1 MGKPDSSPATGNKQ
15 SVMAYPSAEKVGQRA
30 FDLGLIS
37 ERQLQELWSALGSRN
52 VKTEDFLQLAVRR
65 EFLTNYQVEKLVKGE
80 RSGFFFGPY
89 KVQYMVGAGTFAR
102 VFRAHHKTTGEVVA
116 IKALRKRYSEDQKC
130 FQQFLREGRLGC
142 ALRHPNI
149 VQIYDV
155 CSERKT
161 HFLVMEF
168 VEGQNL
174 RDFVKVRRKIEPLD
188 AVRLMIDMTEGL
200 RYAFEHGL
208 THRDLKMTNV
218 LVSTKKQAKLVD
230 FGLAT
235 LDDLLGEK
243 LQSEITN
250 ARAID
255 YAALER
261 TTGVRKDDTRSDI
274 YFLGCIFYHMLTGQ
288 APLSETQD
296 RVARLNKNRFLEVV
310 PIRKV
315 EPELPDAVTLVVNKA
330 MAFDPSRRYQSPS
343 AMLADLR
350 LALQRLEGG
359 DHGLGESLSG
369 LGRQLTEA
377 PLEPHHSVL
386 VVESDPQMQEVLR
399 KGLRNAGYKVLL
411 IADPARAVARLRE
424 APTVADCVLIN
435 AQSLGEPALAA
446 FNALARDAITAGIP
460 AALMLDEPQHPWR
473 KRAEAGPRR
482 VVLPMPITMRQLRDA
497 LGELVGA
504 S

>member
-1 MGKPDSSPATGNKQ
+1 MSKPASSSPASKQ
-15 SVMAYPSAEKVGQRA
+15 HGVMAYPSAEKVGQRA
-30 FDLGLIS
+30 FDLGLIT
-37 ERQLQELWSALGSRN
+37 ERQLQELWSTLGSRN
-52 VKTEDFLQLAVRR
+52 VRTEEFLQLAVRR
-65 EFLTNYQVEKLVKGE
+65 EYLTNYQVEKLVKGE

-102 VFRAHHKTTGEVVA
+102 VFRAHHKVTGEVVA

-130 FQQFLREGRLGC
+130 YQQFLREGRLGC

-155 CSERKT
+155 CSEKNT
-161 HFLVMEF
+161 HYLVMEF

-174 RDFVKVRRKIEPLD
+174 RDFVKIRRKIEPLD

-218 LVSTKKQAKLVD
+218 LVSTRKQAKLVD

-261 TTGVRKDDTRSDI
+261 ATGVRKDDTRSDI

-296 RVARLNKNRFLEVV
+296 RVARLNKNRFLEIV
-310 PIRKV
+310 PIRKL
-315 EPELPDAVTLVVNKA
+315 EPDLPDAVTIVVNKA

-350 LALQRLEGG
+350 IALQRLEAG
-359 DHGLGESLSG
+359 DTSASESLSG
-369 LGRQLTEA
+369 VGKQLTEA
-377 PLEPHHSVL
+377 PPEPHHTVM
-386 VVESDPQMQEVLR
+386 VVEGDPQMQEVLR
-399 KGLRNAGYKVLL
+399 KGLRSAGYKVLMV
-411 IADPARAVARLRE
+411 ADPGRAVARLKE
-424 APTVADCVLIN
+424 SPGLADCVLIN
-435 AQSLGEPALAA
+435 AQSLGESAVVA
-446 FNALARDAITAGIP
+446 FNALKKDAVTAGVP
-460 AALMLDEPQHPWR
+460 AALMLDEPQQAWR
-473 KRAEAGPRR
+473 TRAEVGPRR
-482 VVLPMPITMRQLRDA
+482 VVLAMPITMKQLREA
-497 LGELVGA
+497 VGSLVGA
-504 S
+504 G